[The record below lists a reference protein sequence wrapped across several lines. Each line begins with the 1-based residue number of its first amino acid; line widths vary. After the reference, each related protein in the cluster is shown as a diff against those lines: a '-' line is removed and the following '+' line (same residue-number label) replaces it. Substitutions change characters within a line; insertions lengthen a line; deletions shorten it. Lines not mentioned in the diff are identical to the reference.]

1 MKKYQKFIA
10 TKKDV
15 LCRKINCM
23 EEFKSWRKT
32 PREWPFGCWTWMI
45 LCVFH
50 AMYTPHLNIRSLS
63 FIPRTSQLSNV
74 SWITSVEK
82 RWCNLEAGNLKRPPT
97 LLFLLSALP
106 SLKTSPIFLELYL
119 PLLTP
124 TLSSSS
130 VCCGNVWME
139 GGRGGG
145 GGRGRGEG
153 EGSCKESLYRFY
165 EAPTD
170 ILREQVEL

>member
-74 SWITSVEK
+74 SWMIK
-82 RWCNLEAGNLKRPPT
+82 RWSNLEVKNLKRPPN
-97 LLFLLSALP
+97 LFFYFLP
-106 SLKTSPIFLELYL
+106 SPPLRL
-119 PLLTP
+119 PLFFRNYIFHCWRRSL
-124 TLSSSS
+124 LLR
-130 VCCGNVWME
+130 VCVVWMSGE
-139 GGRGGG
+139 KGEMGG
-145 GGRGRGEG
+145 GGRGGVAQRISWSVLWGANG
-153 EGSCKESLYRFY
+153 
-165 EAPTD
+165 
-170 ILREQVEL
+170 